1 VPPLTEEILSPA
13 LLKNPPLTDAPMPV
27 AAFSTPPL
35 TLAARAFAVLNP
47 PPLTDWVPESLEA
60 ACDGENQGPATLQFR
75 RLTDAVKSLAT
86 FRKPPVTEDDGP
98 AVALV

>member
-1 VPPLTEEILSPA
+1 
-13 LLKNPPLTDAPMPV
+13 LKNPPLTDAPMPV

-47 PPLTDWVPESLEA
+47 PPLTDSVPESLERHA
-60 ACDGENQGPATLQFR
+60 TGLPGPATLQLPP
-75 RLTDAVKSLAT
+75 LTDAVKSLAT

-98 AVALV
+98 AVALCDPPRMPPKLG